1 MSEEDELLNRTLQ
14 RCLREVRKAL
24 DADSDVKAL
33 ATCKAG
39 KGSKVIIVHTVHH
52 SLCVFGSFVYKES
65 AATGKRESQERLQR
79 GEEAAETERCIS
91 RRPQSSSA

>member
-33 ATCKAG
+33 ATCKAR
-39 KGSKVIIVHTVHH
+39 KGWKRLKSDCCSHGPSF
-52 SLCVFGSFVYKES
+52 SLCLWKLCVQ
-65 AATGKRESQERLQR
+65 RE
-79 GEEAAETERCIS
+79 
-91 RRPQSSSA
+91 RRDR